1 MATRR
6 VVIDPVTRIEGHLR
20 VEIEA
25 EDGKI
30 AKAWSPCTQFHGLEI
45 VLKDRDP
52 RDAWVFAQ
60 RICGVCTSIHAL
72 AAIYAVEDALEY
84 PIPAQA
90 KAIRDMIAL
99 AQMVQDHVI
108 HFYHLQALDWVN
120 VVNASQGRSGQGRGA
135 GRQPLRL
142 AAQRR
147 RRHDRR
153 SRTRSRALLASGQL
167 SIFTNGYWDHPDY
180 RLPPEADLLALA
192 HYLQALDW
200 QRDMIK
206 VHTIFG
212 GKNPHPNFLVG
223 GMASAINMD
232 NQWTIN
238 QVRIDI
244 ITDLVDKCLAF
255 VEQVYLP
262 DVLAIGSF
270 YKDYLEIGAA
280 NPNMLAVGLPGYAW
294 GRLAQPG
301 GLPGGRAA
309 RWQLQRGQ
317 AIRDEQDRRVRQL
330 GLVHLQHGQQQRAC
344 RRSWVR
350 QPLATPA
357 LCRRSTGC
365 PTSPSI
371 RGPRSRA
378 TTTMPCRSDPMPRVL
393 VAYARNQPEIKA
405 LVDKAIKTL
414 GEPLA
419 SLNSTMGRMVG
430 RAIESV
436 YCARQYK
443 AVFESFV
450 DAIKAGQTATFN
462 AARWEPATWPAKAQG
477 IGFVEAP
484 RGTLSHWVN
493 IENGKIANYQA
504 IVPSTWNS
512 SDKDPMGVAGPFAYS
527 LAHTGTHPLVDPAAP
542 LEPLRTI
549 HSFDPC
555 MSCAVHVLDITGAQ
569 VTEVKVV

>member
-1 MATRR
+1 MAIRR

-20 VEIEA
+20 IEIEA
-25 EDGKI
+25 ADGKI
-30 AKAWSPCTQFHGLEI
+30 AKAWTPCTQFRGLEI

-72 AAIYAVEDALEY
+72 AAIYAVEDALKY

-90 KAIRDMIAL
+90 QAIRDMISL

-120 VVNASQGRSGQGRGA
+120 VVSASQADPAKAAALGA
-135 GRQPLRL
+135 SLSDWPLNGVG
-142 AAQRR
+142 AMTQVK
-147 RRHDRR
+147 DQV
-153 SRTRSRALLASGQL
+153 TRLLASGQL

-180 RLPPEADLLALA
+180 RLPPEANLLALA

-244 ITDLVDKCLAF
+244 IADLVDKCLAF

-262 DVLAIGSF
+262 DVLAIAGF

-280 NPNMLAVGLPGYAW
+280 NPNMLAVGLPGYACGGSPNQEGLAAGVLLDGNYTDAKPFEMNKIAEYINSAW
-294 GRLAQPG
+294 YTYTTGNESALPPFVGETTPNYTGPVPPFNWLSDQPKYSWTKIPRYDSYAMQVGPNARL
-301 GLPGGRAA
+301 
-309 RWQLQRGQ
+309 
-317 AIRDEQDRRVRQL
+317 
-330 GLVHLQHGQQQRAC
+330 
-344 RRSWVR
+344 
-350 QPLATPA
+350 
-357 LCRRSTGC
+357 
-365 PTSPSI
+365 
-371 RGPRSRA
+371 
-378 TTTMPCRSDPMPRVL
+378 L
-393 VAYARNQPEIKA
+393 VAYARNQPDIKP
-405 LVDKAIKTL
+405 LVDAALQKL
-414 GEPLA
+414 GAPLA
-419 SLNSTMGRMVG
+419 SLNSTMGRMVA
-430 RAIESV
+430 RAVESV

-443 AVFESFV
+443 AVFERFV
-450 DAIKAGQTATFN
+450 DDIKTGQTATFN
-462 AARWEPATWPAKAQG
+462 PTLWEPATWPAKAQG
-477 IGFVEAP
+477 VGFVEAP

-493 IENGKIANYQA
+493 IENGKITNYQA

-527 LAHTGTHPLVDPAAP
+527 LAHSGTHPLVDPAAP
-542 LEPLRTI
+542 LEPLRTV

-555 MSCAVHVLDITGAQ
+555 MSCAVHILDATGAQ

>member
-1 MATRR
+1 MFSRIAT
-6 VVIDPVTRIEGHLR
+6 
-20 VEIEA
+20 
-25 EDGKI
+25 
-30 AKAWSPCTQFHGLEI
+30 
-45 VLKDRDP
+45 

-72 AAIYAVEDALEY
+72 AAIYAVEDALDY
-84 PIPAQA
+84 PIPVQA

-120 VVNASQGRSGQGRGA
+120 VVNASQADPAKAAALGA
-135 GRQPLRL
+135 SLSNWPLNGVG
-142 AAQRR
+142 AMTQVK
-147 RRHDRR
+147 DQV
-153 SRTRSRALLASGQL
+153 TRLLASGQL
-167 SIFTNGYWDHPDY
+167 SIFTNGYWNHPDY

-280 NPNMLAVGLPGYAW
+280 NPNMLAVGLPGYA
-294 GRLAQPG
+294 GAGSPN
-301 GLPGGRAA
+301 
-309 RWQLQRGQ
+309 Q
-317 AIRDEQDRRVRQL
+317 A
-330 GLVHLQHGQQQRAC
+330 GF
-344 RRSWVR
+344 
-350 QPLATPA
+350 PA
-357 LCRRSTGC
+357 GVLLDGNYSEVKPFEMNKIAEYINSAWYTYSTGNNSAL
-365 PTSPSI
+365 PPFMGETTPSYT
-371 RGPRSRA
+371 GPV
-378 TTTMPCRSDPMPRVL
+378 PPFNWLSDQPKYSWTKIPRYDNYAMQVGPNARVL

>member
-20 VEIEA
+20 IEIEA
-25 EDGKI
+25 GDGKI
-30 AKAWSPCTQFHGLEI
+30 ANAWTPCTQFRGLEI

-72 AAIYAVEDALEY
+72 AAIYAVEDALQY
-84 PIPAQA
+84 PIPPQA
-90 KAIRDMIAL
+90 KAIRDMISL

-120 VVNASQGRSGQGRGA
+120 VVNAAQADPVKAAALGA
-135 GRQPLRL
+135 SMSDWPLNSVGAMTQVKEQVNR
-142 AAQRR
+142 
-147 RRHDRR
+147 
-153 SRTRSRALLASGQL
+153 LLASGQL
-167 SIFTNGYWDHPDY
+167 SIFTNGYWNHPDY

-244 ITDLVDKCLAF
+244 IAGLVEQCLTF

-262 DVLAIGSF
+262 DVIAIAGF
-270 YKDYLEIGAA
+270 YKDYLEIGVA
-280 NPNMLAVGLPGYAW
+280 NPNMLAVGLPGYAA
-294 GRLAQPG
+294 GGSPNQPG
-301 GLPGGRAA
+301 FPAGVLLDGNYADIKPFELNKIAEYINSAWYSYTTGDNSALPPFMGETTPNYTGPVPPFDWLSDQSKYSWTKLPRYDNHAMQVGPNA
-309 RWQLQRGQ
+309 RML
-317 AIRDEQDRRVRQL
+317 L
-330 GLVHLQHGQQQRAC
+330 
-344 RRSWVR
+344 
-350 QPLATPA
+350 
-357 LCRRSTGC
+357 
-365 PTSPSI
+365 
-371 RGPRSRA
+371 
-378 TTTMPCRSDPMPRVL
+378 
-393 VAYARNQPEIKA
+393 AYARNEPEIKP
-405 LVDKAIKTL
+405 LVDEALAKL
-414 GEPLA
+414 GAPLA
-419 SLNSTMGRMVG
+419 SLNSTMGRMAA

-443 AVFESFV
+443 AVFERFV
-450 DAIKAGQTATFN
+450 DAIRAGQTATFN
-462 AARWEPATWPAKAQG
+462 PARWEPATWPAKAQG
-477 IGFVEAP
+477 VGFVEAP

-493 IENGKIANYQA
+493 IENGKISNYQA
-504 IVPSTWNS
+504 VVPSTWNS
-512 SDKDPMGVAGPFAYS
+512 SDKDPMGVPGPFAYS
-527 LAHTGTHPLVDPAAP
+527 LAHSGTHPLVDPSQP

-555 MSCAVHVLDITGAQ
+555 MSCAVHVLDATGAQ

>member
-25 EDGKI
+25 ADGVI
-30 AKAWSPCTQFHGLEI
+30 AKAWTPCTQFRGLEI

-72 AAIYAVEDALEY
+72 AAIYAVEDALKY

-90 KAIRDMIAL
+90 KAIRDMIAQ

-120 VVNASQGRSGQGRGA
+120 VVSASQADPAKAAALGASLSDWPLNGA
-135 GRQPLRL
+135 GAMTQVKE
-142 AAQRR
+142 QV
-147 RRHDRR
+147 
-153 SRTRSRALLASGQL
+153 TRLLASGQL
-167 SIFTNGYWDHPDY
+167 SVFTNGYWDHPDY
-180 RLPPEADLLALA
+180 RLPPEANLLALA

-244 ITDLVDKCLAF
+244 IADLVEKCLAF

-280 NPNMLAVGLPGYAW
+280 NPNMLAVGLPGYACA
-294 GRLAQPG
+294 GSPNQEG
-301 GLPGGRAA
+301 FAA
-309 RWQLQRGQ
+309 GVLLDGNYADVKPFELNKIAEYVNSAWY
-317 AIRDEQDRRVRQL
+317 
-330 GLVHLQHGQQQRAC
+330 
-344 RRSWVR
+344 
-350 QPLATPA
+350 TY
-357 LCRRSTGC
+357 STGNQSAL
-365 PTSPSI
+365 PPFMGETTPNYT
-371 RGPRSRA
+371 GPVPPFSWL
-378 TTTMPCRSDPMPRVL
+378 SDQPKYSWTKIPRYDNYAMQVGPNARLL
-393 VAYARNQPEIKA
+393 VAYARNEPEIKL
-405 LVDKAIKTL
+405 LVDAALQKL
-414 GEPLA
+414 GAPLA
-419 SLNSTMGRMVG
+419 SLNSTMGRMVA
-430 RAIESV
+430 RAVESV
-436 YCARQYK
+436 YCARRYK
-443 AVFESFV
+443 AVFASFV

-462 AARWEPATWPAKAQG
+462 PALWEPATWPAKAQG
-477 IGFVEAP
+477 VGFVEAP

-493 IENGKIANYQA
+493 IENGKISNYQA

-512 SDKDPMGVAGPFAYS
+512 SGTDPMGVAGPFAYS
-527 LAHTGTHPLVDPAAP
+527 LAHSGKHPLVDPAAP
-542 LEPLRTI
+542 LEPLRTV

-555 MSCAVHVLDITGAQ
+555 MSCAVHILDATGAQ

>member
-25 EDGKI
+25 ADGVI
-30 AKAWSPCTQFHGLEI
+30 AKAWTPCTQFRGLEI

-72 AAIYAVEDALEY
+72 AAIYAVEDALKY

-90 KAIRDMIAL
+90 QAIRDMIAQ

-120 VVNASQGRSGQGRGA
+120 VVSASQADPAKAAALGA
-135 GRQPLRL
+135 SLSDWPLNGVG
-142 AAQRR
+142 AMTQVKEQV
-147 RRHDRR
+147 
-153 SRTRSRALLASGQL
+153 TRLLASGQL

-180 RLPPEADLLALA
+180 RLPPEANLMALA

-244 ITDLVDKCLAF
+244 IADLVEKCLAF

-280 NPNMLAVGLPGYAW
+280 NPNMLAVGLPGYCCAGSPNQEGFAAGVLLDGNYSDVKPFELNKIAEYVNSAW
-294 GRLAQPG
+294 Y
-301 GLPGGRAA
+301 
-309 RWQLQRGQ
+309 
-317 AIRDEQDRRVRQL
+317 
-330 GLVHLQHGQQQRAC
+330 
-344 RRSWVR
+344 
-350 QPLATPA
+350 TY
-357 LCRRSTGC
+357 STGNESAL
-365 PTSPSI
+365 PPYMGETTPNYT
-371 RGPRSRA
+371 GPVPPFSWL
-378 TTTMPCRSDPMPRVL
+378 SDQPKYSWTKIPRYDNYAMQVGPNARLL
-393 VAYARNQPEIKA
+393 VAYARNEPEIKP
-405 LVDKAIKTL
+405 LVDAALQKL
-414 GEPLA
+414 GAPLS
-419 SLNSTMGRMVG
+419 SLNSTMGRMVA
-430 RAIESV
+430 RAVESV
-436 YCARQYK
+436 YCARRYK
-443 AVFESFV
+443 AVFDSFV
-450 DAIKAGQTATFN
+450 DAIKAGQTSTFN
-462 AARWEPATWPAKAQG
+462 PALWEPATWPAKAQG
-477 IGFVEAP
+477 VGFVEAP

-493 IENGKIANYQA
+493 IENGKISNYQA

-512 SDKDPMGVAGPFAYS
+512 SGTDPMGVAGPFAYS
-527 LAHTGTHPLVDPAAP
+527 LAHSGKHPLVDPAAP
-542 LEPLRTI
+542 LEPLRTV

-555 MSCAVHVLDITGAQ
+555 MSCAVHILDATGAQ